1 MRIGVYPGTF
11 DPITNGH
18 IDIIRRASK
27 LVDKLVVAAA
37 RNIGKSPMF
46 SLDER
51 TEMVREEI
59 AALQENGLHRGRTCS
74 IEVTSFGNLLVH
86 FVADNDAQVI
96 IRGLRAVSDFEY
108 EFQMVG
114 MNARLNPDVET
125 LFLMSSERHQF
136 ISSRLVKE
144 IATLGGEVSE
154 FVSSRVEARMRAVI
168 ARAVTTPV
176 GNRNA

>member
-27 LVDKLVVAAA
+27 LVDKLVVSPAQ
-37 RNIGKSPMF
+37 NIGKGPMF
-46 SLDER
+46 SIEER

-59 AALQENGLHRGRTCS
+59 TLIQNSHRDNG
-74 IEVTSFGNLLVH
+74 IECEMEVVSFGSLLMH
-86 FVADNDAQVI
+86 FCEEQGARFI

-114 MNARLNPDVET
+114 MNARLNPNVET
-125 LFLMSSERHQF
+125 IFLMSSERHQF

-144 IATLGGEVSE
+144 IAKLGGEVKE
-154 FVSSRVEARMRAVI
+154 FVSPRAEARMRSVI
-168 ARAVTTPV
+168 ERGA
-176 GNRNA
+176 